1 MLEGPGRRQREARVS
16 RAFRFAGRR
25 DPICRL
31 TWRAGRG
38 LRNIGLVGLGCALGG
53 GVVLLASGAR
63 ALEVMS
69 PISGVYYASCRDALL
84 DGASS
89 IRRGEPGYRLPL
101 DADHDGV
108 ACEPYRGP

>member
-1 MLEGPGRRQREARVS
+1 MLDGPGHRQRVARVS
-16 RAFRFAGRR
+16 RAFRFASPRHRIRG
-25 DPICRL
+25 L
-31 TWRAGRG
+31 TRRAGRH

-53 GVVLLASGAR
+53 GGVLLASGAR
-63 ALEVMS
+63 ALEVTS

-89 IRRGEPGYRLPL
+89 IRRGEPGYRPPL